1 MRRSSTRAPVC
12 DEKLTIKKIK
22 IMKKIFYLV
31 WLMVGLAVLP
41 ACQRSNKL
49 EQDALR
55 QDSINAA
62 LQDSINTANAEKDS
76 LMQLMGDIAD
86 GMQQIK
92 ELEDI
97 VSVNNLNGET
107 PDRKKQLRDDIV
119 LIQESI
125 NKHKTRLAELEKR
138 LKQSTN
144 YNSSM
149 QKSIANLKQQL
160 EDQQQTINSLTEQ
173 LAAAHVQIKNLNQ
186 SVDSLNTVNRAVV
199 KEKEAAQQESKQLT
213 NEVTNLNVCYYVIG
227 SKKELKAHKIIET
240 GFLRKTKILE
250 GDFEMSYFTKADRRT
265 LSEIPLHSNKAQVMT
280 NHPKDSYEIVDHG
293 NVKTL
298 HITNPS
304 RFWEKSNFLVV
315 KVD

>member
-1 MRRSSTRAPVC
+1 
-12 DEKLTIKKIK
+12 
-22 IMKKIFYLV
+22 MKKIMYLV
-31 WLMVGLAVLP
+31 WLMAGLAVLP
-41 ACQRSNKL
+41 ACQRTNKL
-49 EQDALR
+49 EAEAMR
-55 QDSINAA
+55 QDSINVA

-107 PDRKKQLRDDIV
+107 PDRKQQLRDDIV
-119 LIQESI
+119 LIQEAI
-125 NKHKTRLAELEKR
+125 NKHKQRLNDLEKR

-144 YNSSM
+144 YNATM
-149 QKSIANLKQQL
+149 QKSIANLKAQL
-160 EDQQQTINSLTEQ
+160 EDQQKTINNLTEQ
-173 LAAAHVQIKNLNQ
+173 LAAAHIQIKNLNQ
-186 SVDSLNTVNRAVV
+186 SVDSLNTVNKAVM

-213 NEVTNLNVCYYVIG
+213 NEVNTLNTCYYVIG
-227 SKKELKAHKIIET
+227 SNKELKANKIIES
-240 GFLRKTKILE
+240 GFLRKTKILQ

-265 LSEIPLHSNKAQVMT
+265 LNEIPLHSNKAQLMT
-280 NHPKDSYEIVDHG
+280 NHPKDSYEIVEHG
-293 NVKTL
+293 NMKTL
-298 HITNPS
+298 HILNPA

>member
-1 MRRSSTRAPVC
+1 
-12 DEKLTIKKIK
+12 
-22 IMKKIFYLV
+22 MKKIMYLV
-31 WLMVGLAVLP
+31 WLMAGLALLP
-41 ACQRSNKL
+41 ACQRTNKL
-49 EQDALR
+49 EAEAMR
-55 QDSINAA
+55 QDSINVA

-119 LIQESI
+119 LIQEAI
-125 NKHKTRLAELEKR
+125 NKHKQRLNDLEKR

-144 YNSSM
+144 YSATM
-149 QKSIANLKQQL
+149 QKSIANLKAQL
-160 EDQQQTINSLTEQ
+160 EDQQKTINNLTDQ
-173 LAAAHVQIKNLNQ
+173 LAAAHIQIKNLNQ
-186 SVDSLNTVNRAVV
+186 SVDSLNTVNKAVM

-213 NEVTNLNVCYYVIG
+213 NEVNTLNTCYYVIG
-227 SKKELKAHKIIET
+227 SNKELKANKIIES
-240 GFLRKTKILE
+240 GFLRKTKILQ

-265 LSEIPLHSNKAQVMT
+265 LNEIPLHSNKAQLMT
-280 NHPKDSYEIVDHG
+280 NHPKDSYEIVEHG
-293 NVKTL
+293 NMKTL
-298 HITNPS
+298 HILNPA

>member
-1 MRRSSTRAPVC
+1 
-12 DEKLTIKKIK
+12 
-22 IMKKIFYLV
+22 MKRISIFIWVL
-31 WLMVGLAVLP
+31 VGLAVMP
-41 ACQRSNKL
+41 ACQRTNQL
-49 EQDALR
+49 EQEAMR

-119 LIQESI
+119 LIQQSI
-125 NKHKTRLAELEKR
+125 NKHKQRLADLERR

-144 YNSSM
+144 YNATM
-149 QKSIANLKQQL
+149 QKSIDNLKAQL
-160 EDQQQTINSLTEQ
+160 EDQQKTINGLTEQ
-173 LAAAHVQIKNLNQ
+173 LAAAHIQIKNLNQ
-186 SVDSLNTVNRAVV
+186 SVDSLNTVTKNVTR
-199 KEKEAAQQESKQLT
+199 EKEAAVQETKQLT
-213 NEVTNLNVCYYVIG
+213 HEVDNLNTCYYVIG
-227 SKKELKAHKIIET
+227 SKKELKANKIIET

-265 LSEIPLHSNKAQVMT
+265 LTEIPLHSNKAQLMT

-298 HITNPS
+298 HIKDAH

>member
-1 MRRSSTRAPVC
+1 
-12 DEKLTIKKIK
+12 
-22 IMKKIFYLV
+22 MKNIFYFT
-31 WLMVGLAVLP
+31 WLLIGLAVMP
-41 ACQRSNKL
+41 ACQRANQ
-49 EQDALR
+49 QDQEAMRL
-55 QDSINAA
+55 DSINAA

-86 GMQQIK
+86 GMTQIK

-119 LIQESI
+119 LIQQSI
-125 NKHKTRLAELEKR
+125 NKHKQRLAELERR

-144 YNSSM
+144 YNATM
-149 QKSIANLKQQL
+149 QKSIENLKAQL
-160 EDQQQTINSLTEQ
+160 EDQQKTINGLTEQ
-173 LAAAHVQIKNLNQ
+173 LAAAHIQIKNLNQ
-186 SVDSLNTVNRAVV
+186 SVDSLSNANKTVTR
-199 KEKEAAQQESKQLT
+199 EKEAAVQESKQLSH
-213 NEVTNLNVCYYVIG
+213 EVDNLNTCYYVIG

-240 GFLRKTKILE
+240 GFLRKTRILE

-265 LSEIPLHSNKAQVMT
+265 LNEIPLHSSKAQLMT

-293 NVKTL
+293 NVKTM
-298 HITNPS
+298 HIKDTN

>member
-1 MRRSSTRAPVC
+1 
-12 DEKLTIKKIK
+12 
-22 IMKKIFYLV
+22 MKKIMYLV
-31 WLMVGLAVLP
+31 WLMAGLAILP

-49 EQDALR
+49 EAEAMR
-55 QDSINAA
+55 QDSINAV

-97 VSVNNLNGET
+97 VSVNNLSVET

-119 LIQESI
+119 LIQQSI
-125 NKHKTRLAELEKR
+125 NKHKARLAELEKR

-144 YNSSM
+144 YNASM

-160 EDQQQTINSLTEQ
+160 EEQQNTINGLTDQ
-173 LAAAHVQIKNLNQ
+173 LAAAHIQIKNLNQ
-186 SVDSLNTVNRAVV
+186 SVDSLNTVNKTVI
-199 KEKEAAQQESKQLT
+199 KEKEAAQEESKQLT
-213 NEVTNLNVCYYVIG
+213 NEVNNLNVCYYVVG

-240 GFLRKTKILE
+240 GFLRKTKILQ
-250 GDFEMSYFTKADRRT
+250 GDYEMSYFTKADRRT
-265 LSEIPLHSNKAQVMT
+265 LNEIPLHSSKAEVMT
-280 NHPKDSYEIVDHG
+280 NHPRDSYEIVDHG

-298 HITNPS
+298 HILNPS

>member
-1 MRRSSTRAPVC
+1 
-12 DEKLTIKKIK
+12 
-22 IMKKIFYLV
+22 MKHISLFI
-31 WLMVGLAVLP
+31 WLMVGLAIMP
-41 ACQRSNKL
+41 ACKRTNQL
-49 EQDALR
+49 EQEAMR

-86 GMQQIK
+86 GMTKIK

-119 LIQESI
+119 LIQQSI
-125 NKHKTRLAELEKR
+125 NKHKQRLAELERR

-144 YNSSM
+144 YNSTM
-149 QKSIANLKQQL
+149 ERTIANMKAQL
-160 EDQQQTINSLTEQ
+160 EEQEKTINDLTGQ
-173 LAAAHVQIKNLNQ
+173 LANAHIQIKNLNQ
-186 SVDSLNTVNRAVV
+186 SVDSLNTVNKNVTR
-199 KEKEAAQQESKQLT
+199 EKEAAEQHSKQLT
-213 NEVTNLNVCYYVIG
+213 TQVDNLNTCYYVIG
-227 SKKELKAHKIIET
+227 SKKELKNNKIIET

-265 LSEIPLHSNKAQVMT
+265 LNDIPLHSNKAQLMT
-280 NHPKDSYEIVDHG
+280 NHPKDSYELVEHG

-298 HITNPS
+298 HIKDPN

>member
-1 MRRSSTRAPVC
+1 
-12 DEKLTIKKIK
+12 
-22 IMKKIFYLV
+22 MKNIFYFTWFLI
-31 WLMVGLAVLP
+31 GLAVMP
-41 ACQRSNKL
+41 ACQRANQ
-49 EQDALR
+49 QDQEAMRL
-55 QDSINAA
+55 DSINAA

-86 GMQQIK
+86 GMTQIK

-119 LIQESI
+119 LIQQSI
-125 NKHKTRLAELEKR
+125 NKHKQRLAELERR

-144 YNSSM
+144 YNATM
-149 QKSIANLKQQL
+149 QKSIENLKAQL
-160 EDQQQTINSLTEQ
+160 EDQQKTINGLTEQ
-173 LAAAHVQIKNLNQ
+173 LAAAHIQIKNLNQ
-186 SVDSLNTVNRAVV
+186 SVDSLSNANKAVTR
-199 KEKEAAQQESKQLT
+199 EKEAAVQESKQLSH
-213 NEVTNLNVCYYVIG
+213 EVDNLNTCYYVIG

-240 GFLRKTKILE
+240 GFLRKTRILE

-265 LSEIPLHSNKAQVMT
+265 LNEIPLHSSKAQLMT

-298 HITNPS
+298 HIKDTN